1 MSRVEGDIAT
11 KPDTSNEVTLYCLGA
26 ILAEQAFRNS
36 CAEFGKMLE
45 PALEALLKSMPRD
58 LQGQA
63 LQLSYEMAVAGVVDE
78 APVKPKLRLVYSR
91 D

>member
-1 MSRVEGDIAT
+1 VSRLDGDAAP
-11 KPDTSNEVTLYCLGA
+11 KSETSQEVTLYCLGA

-45 PALEALLKSMPRD
+45 PALDALLKSMPRD

-63 LQLSYEMAVAGVVDE
+63 LRLSYEMAVAGTPGDVP
-78 APVKPKLRLVYSR
+78 AKPKLRLVYSR